1 MSKPKFEKLD
11 DAIGHMLST
20 RDSARAD
27 YQAAKRT
34 RFNQRRKNIPHSGGS
49 ADYHIKSEYEYF
61 DLVESA
67 YDLERNDAVVG
78 QLIDRRTTNVIQD
91 GFRYEPNTGDK
102 KLDIDLKA
110 RWEDFANDPEQCD
123 ISGEACFHDF
133 EYAADWT
140 SCLAGDCGM
149 SLTEDGPLQFFE
161 PYLIRND
168 WGDREDIFLGVELDD
183 DRRRLAYWIAEDSI
197 DPYDVSFTNF
207 VPVDTR
213 DEKGNRQFFHVYN
226 RKRMTLT
233 RGVTA
238 LAPVFELTGMLED
251 VAFAKLVQQQLVSC
265 ITFLV
270 EETPEAVK
278 LPTAGKTGAGI
289 GTQAENQPR
298 NSGPRSDNPLFKELL
313 PGAEVNPGP
322 GKKVTGF
329 SPQIPNAEYFQQHRQ
344 ILQMICG
351 NLELPLAVGMLDGSE
366 TNFHGFIGAINE
378 AKKLWKRSQKR
389 IIKQFHRPVVR
400 GKIRHFIAEDRHF
413 RRQSKRSDIKIFKG
427 QWHTPVW
434 QSVQPLQ
441 DTNDRLMRLRNAIT
455 SPSKL
460 QSELGVDYEDH
471 VNETIA
477 NNDFA
482 IRAARAAAIKQNADP
497 QLQDGQPVHWNQ
509 LYPTPMPDGIQA
521 TTEMVS
527 TELDRQAKDRQAEN
541 QPVEQGPTE

>member
-1 MSKPKFEKLD
+1 MGAPRKHKSYDGALAELVQ
-11 DAIGHMLST
+11 
-20 RDSARAD
+20 RYDSAKGD

-49 ADYHIKSEYEYF
+49 GDYHIRNEYEYF
-61 DLVESA
+61 DLVESS

-102 KLDIDLKA
+102 VLDIDLKQ
-110 RWEDFANDPEQCD
+110 RWEGWADNPDECD

-140 SCLAGDCGM
+140 QCLAGDCGI

-161 PYLIRND
+161 PFLIRND
-168 WGDREDIFLGVELDD
+168 YGSHHDDIFLGVEMDD
-183 DRRRLAYWIAEDSI
+183 DRKRHAYWIAEDAI
-197 DPYDVSFTNF
+197 DPYDISFTNF
-207 VPVDTR
+207 TPIDTR
-213 DEKGNRQFFHVYN
+213 DVDGNRQFFHIYN

-251 VAFAKLVQQQLVSC
+251 VAFAKLVQQQMVSC

-270 EETPEAVK
+270 KEEMAHTE
-278 LPTAGKTGAGI
+278 LPSTGKSGTGSGI
-289 GTQAENQPR
+289 GTEASNPPNFNTPR
-298 NSGPRSDNPLFKELL
+298 AGNPLFKELM

-322 GKKVTGF
+322 GRTVEGF

-378 AKKLWKRSQKR
+378 AKKLWKRSQR
-389 IIKQFHRPVVR
+389 RLIKQFHRPVVK
-400 GKIRHFIAEDRHF
+400 GKIRHFMAEDRAL
-413 RRQSKRSDIKIFKG
+413 RQAAKRSDINILKG
-427 QWHTPVW
+427 KWHTPVW
-434 QSVQPLQ
+434 KSVQPLQ
-441 DTNDRLMRLRNAIT
+441 DTNDRLIRLRNGIT
-455 SPSKL
+455 SPAKL
-460 QSELGVDYEDH
+460 QAELDVDFEDH
-471 VNETIA
+471 VNETID
-477 NNDFA
+477 NNAYA
-482 IRAARAAAIKQNADP
+482 IVKAKKKAAKINAKFD
-497 QLQDGQPVHWNQ
+497 DGQPVHWNQ
-509 LYPTPMPDGIQA
+509 IYPVPMPDGIQA
-521 TTEMVS
+521 TTEMIDK
-527 TELDRQAKDRQAEN
+527 EIDREN
-541 QPVEQGPTE
+541 AIVNKPEVAA

>member
-1 MSKPKFEKLD
+1 MISGRSEAK
-11 DAIGHMLST
+11 
-20 RDSARAD
+20 AD

-34 RFNQRRKNIPHSGGS
+34 RFNQRRKGISHSGSS
-49 ADYHIKSEYEYF
+49 ADYHFSDYEYYN
-61 DLVESA
+61 LIESA

-78 QLIDRRTTNVIQD
+78 QLIDRRTTNVVQD

-102 KLDIDLKA
+102 GLDIDIKQ
-110 RWEDFANDPEQCD
+110 RWESWADDPEQCD
-123 ISGEACFHDF
+123 IAGEACFHDF

-140 SCLAGDCGM
+140 MCIGGDCGL
-149 SLTEDGPLQFFE
+149 SLTHYGPLQFFE

-168 WGDREDIFLGVELDD
+168 YSTDDIILGVELDD
-183 DRRRLAYWIAEDSI
+183 DRRRLAYWIAEDAI

-207 VPVDTR
+207 EPIETR
-213 DEKGNRQFFHVYN
+213 DPDGYRQFFHVYN
-226 RKRMTLT
+226 RKRMTQS

-251 VAFAKLVQQQLVSC
+251 VAFAKLVQQQIVSC
-265 ITFLV
+265 IAFLV
-270 EETPEAVK
+270 EDSPVGAA
-278 LPTAGKTGAGI
+278 LPSVGPGGTGI
-289 GTQAENQPR
+289 GQPAENPPQ
-298 NSGPRSDNPLFKELL
+298 NQSPRSNNPLFKELL

-389 IIKQFHRPVVR
+389 LIKQFHRPVTH
-400 GKIRHFIAEDRHF
+400 GKIRHFMHEDRLF
-413 RRQSKRSDIKIFKG
+413 RTAARRSDINIFKG
-427 QWHTPVW
+427 KWHTPVW

-455 SPSKL
+455 SPSKM
-460 QSELGVDYEDH
+460 QAELNVDYEAH
-471 VNETIA
+471 VHETI
-477 NNDFA
+477 NDNKFA
-482 IRAARAAAIKQNADP
+482 IVEAKKAAIEINSDP
-497 QLQDGQPVHWNQ
+497 ELNDGQPVHWNQ

-521 TTEMVS
+521 TQ
-527 TELDRQAKDRQAEN
+527 ELAGTAIDRDEAHKQNPRGAAAA
-541 QPVEQGPTE
+541 